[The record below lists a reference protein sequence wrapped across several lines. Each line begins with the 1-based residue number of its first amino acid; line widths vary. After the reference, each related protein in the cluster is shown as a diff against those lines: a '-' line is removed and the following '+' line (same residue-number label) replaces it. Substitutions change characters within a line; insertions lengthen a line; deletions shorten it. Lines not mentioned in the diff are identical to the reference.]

1 MAPWQNYI
9 CDPFVLKAATDYTAL
24 VRAGDFLSIYRA
36 DGYMKTVAAGI
47 SAPSPSNIRLKG
59 LSGSLD
65 AVVFAAVFKLHPHD
79 NVIVLQ
85 DREEASYFLNDLQN
99 LLEREIF
106 LFPMSYKRPY
116 EFNETENANIL
127 MRAEVLNKLAN
138 KTGPEIIVTYPE
150 ALSEKVINRRSLAS
164 NTFTIKLGERLDMA
178 FLEDFLHTY
187 DFEKT
192 DFVYEAGQ
200 FAVRGGIVDIF
211 SFAHE
216 LPFRIELFGD
226 EVDSI
231 RTFEPGSQLS
241 VETQQQVSIIPNV
254 QTKLIQEERQ
264 SFLDFIS
271 ADTTLWFKD
280 FQLTGDIIEKNFEK
294 VTASFEKILRE
305 SGNTQIVSS
314 PDQLFEPAYNFLKRS
329 ESFKRVEFGNRFA
342 LEDGKTFEFP
352 SSAQPSFNK
361 NFELLAANLIDQ
373 QLQGY
378 QNFIA
383 AEMPRQLERLK
394 GVFEEL
400 NSQLEFQPLD
410 FSLRQGF
417 QDKTLKIVCYTD
429 HQIFERF
436 HRYRAKEKFTKSKAL
451 TLREL
456 QTLQPGDFVTH
467 IDYGIAKFA
476 GLEKKSVNGHEQ
488 EAIRLV
494 YRDDDL
500 LYVSI
505 HALHKISRYS
515 GKDGAPP
522 LISKL
527 GTQEW
532 ETKKAK
538 AKKRVKDIARELIEL
553 YAKRKSSPGFAYPP
567 DGFLQAELES
577 SFIYEDTPDQARA
590 TEDVKHDMEAPHP
603 MDRLICGD
611 VGFGKTEVAI
621 RAAFKATTEGRQVAV
636 LVPTTILAM
645 QHYRTFMERLSNLPV
660 RVDYVSRFKSDKD
673 IKKILGE
680 VKEGKIDMLIGT
692 HRIVSKDVNFKN
704 LGLLIVD
711 EEQKFGVKVKDK
723 LKELKVNVDVLTL
736 TATPIPRTLHFSL
749 MGARDLSIISTPPP
763 NRQPVTTELHTF
775 NEAIIRDAIAREL
788 KRGGQVFF
796 VHNRVSDIV
805 SVANTIY
812 KLVPDARI
820 GIAHGQMEGDK
831 LEKVMLKFIEGE
843 YEVLVSTNIIESGL
857 DIPNAN
863 TIIINQAHMFGL
875 SDLHQMRGRV
885 GRSNKKAFCYL
896 LTPPASVLSADSR
909 KRLAALEEFSELGDG
924 FKVAMRDLDIRGAGN
939 LLGAEQSGF
948 INDLG
953 FDTYH
958 KILDDA
964 IQELKETDFKDLFA
978 VELAEKAKL
987 IVQDCVIETD
997 LEILIPDTYVSN
1009 ISERLQLYARLD
1021 NIRDENQLAE
1031 FTNEVKDRFG
1041 PIPPSVGELIN
1052 SVRLRW
1058 HGEKLGFEKL
1068 SLKSERLR
1076 AYFITGNDQYFNSDT
1091 FGHILNFVKAHSR
1104 QCKMRDSAGKA
1115 MLVIDDI
1122 TSVDAAIE
1130 LLKQM
1135 EIGYQT
1141 SRPASE
1147 ILSK

>member
-1 MAPWQNYI
+1 MRPLRLEGNANR
-9 CDPFVLKAATDYTAL
+9 LTDL
-24 VRAGDFLSIYRA
+24 VRASDFLSIYKA
-36 DGYMKTVAAGI
+36 DGFVKTVAAGVKT
-47 SAPSPSNIRLKG
+47 PSPSNIRIRG

-65 AVVFAAVFKLHPHD
+65 AMMLAAAFKLHPQD
-79 NVIVLQ
+79 YVVILQ
-85 DREEASYFLNDLQN
+85 DREEAAYLLNDLQN
-99 LLEREIF
+99 LLEREIL

-116 EFNETENANIL
+116 EFHEIENANIL
-127 MRAEVLNKLAN
+127 MRAEVLNRLAN
-138 KTGPEIIVTYPE
+138 KTGSEIILTYPD
-150 ALSEKVINRRSLAS
+150 ALSEKVISKRSLAS
-164 NTFTIKLGERLDMA
+164 NTFTIKVGGKLDMS

-216 LPFRIELFGD
+216 YPCRIELFGD

-231 RTFEPGSQLS
+231 RTFEPGTQLS
-241 VETQQQVSIIPNV
+241 VETQKAINIIPNV

-271 ADTTLWFKD
+271 PDTRLWFKD
-280 FQLTGDIIEKNFEK
+280 FQLTGDLIEKSFEK
-294 VTASFEKILRE
+294 VEASFEKIMKE
-305 SGNTQIVSS
+305 SGNTQVVSS
-314 PDQLFEPAYNFLKRS
+314 PDELFEPAYNFITRS
-329 ESFKRVEFGNRFA
+329 EGFTRIEFGNRFV
-342 LEDGKTFEFP
+342 LEPNKTFDFN
-352 SSAQPSFNK
+352 SSGQPSFNK
-361 NFELLAANLIDQ
+361 NFELLATNLSDQ
-373 QLQGY
+373 QMQGY

-383 AEMPRQLERLK
+383 ADMPRQLERLK

-400 NSQLEFQPLD
+400 NPQLQFQPLD
-410 FSLRQGF
+410 FSIRQGF
-417 QDKTLKIVCYTD
+417 TDHGLKIVCYTD

-451 TLREL
+451 TLRDL

-476 GLEKKSVNGHEQ
+476 GLEKKNVNGHEQ

-505 HALHKISRYS
+505 HALHKISKYS
-515 GKDGAPP
+515 GKDGSPP
-522 LISKL
+522 AISKL

-538 AKKRVKDIARELIEL
+538 AKKRVKDIAKELIEL
-553 YAKRKSSPGFAYPP
+553 YAKRKSAPGYAFPP
-567 DGFLQAELES
+567 DNFLQAELES
-577 SFIYEDTPDQARA
+577 SFMYDDTPDQAKA
-590 TEDVKHDMEAPHP
+590 TEDVKKDMQTPHP
-603 MDRLICGD
+603 MDRLVCGD

-621 RAAFKATTEGRQVAV
+621 RAAFKAATEGKQVAV

-645 QHYRTFMERLSNLPV
+645 QHYRTFKDRLSGFPIK
-660 RVDYVSRFKSDKD
+660 VDYVSRFKSDK
-673 IKKILGE
+673 E
-680 VKEGKIDMLIGT
+680 VKQILADVHEGKIDILIGT
-692 HRIVSKDVNFKN
+692 HRIVSKDVNFRN

-711 EEQKFGVKVKDK
+711 EEQKFGVKVKDR
-723 LKELKVNVDVLTL
+723 LKELKVNIDVLTL

-749 MGARDLSIISTPPP
+749 MGARDLSIIATPPP

-775 NEAIIRDAIAREL
+775 NEAIIRDAVSHEL

-796 VHNRVSDIV
+796 VHNRVSDIE

-831 LEKVMLKFIEGE
+831 LEKVMVKFIDGE

-863 TIIINQAHMFGL
+863 TIIINHAHMFGL

-896 LTPPASVLSADSR
+896 LTPPASLLTADSR
-909 KRLAALEEFSELGDG
+909 KRLAALEEFSDLGDG

-948 INDLG
+948 ISDLG

-964 IQELKETDFKDLFA
+964 IQELKETDFRDLFA
-978 VELAEKAKL
+978 AELAEKAKL

-997 LEILIPDTYVSN
+997 LEILIPDTYIN
-1009 ISERLQLYARLD
+1009 NTSERLQLYSRLD
-1021 NIRDENQLAE
+1021 NIKDEDQLE
-1031 FTNEVKDRFG
+1031 KFTSEMKDRFG
-1041 PIPPSVGELIN
+1041 PIPPSVQELIN

-1058 HGEKLGFEKL
+1058 LGERLGFEKL
-1068 SLKSERLR
+1068 SLKNDRLR
-1076 AYFITGNDQYFNSDT
+1076 AYFITNNDQYFNSET
-1091 FGHILNFVKAHSR
+1091 FGLILSFVKAHSR

-1115 MLVIDDI
+1115 MLVIENI
-1122 TSVDAAIE
+1122 TSVDAAIDV
-1130 LLKQM
+1130 LHHM
-1135 EIGYQT
+1135 HHQT
-1141 SRPASE
+1141 ARPSSE
-1147 ILSK
+1147 ILSR